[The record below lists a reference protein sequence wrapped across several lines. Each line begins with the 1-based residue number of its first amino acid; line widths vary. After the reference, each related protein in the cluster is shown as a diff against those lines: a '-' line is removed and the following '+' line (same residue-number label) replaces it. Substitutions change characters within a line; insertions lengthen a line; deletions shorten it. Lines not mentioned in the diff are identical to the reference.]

1 MNFLKNLLENAKD
14 PKTTVIGVL
23 GIVGLFTPVS
33 PVIIAAAT
41 SAASIFLATSP
52 KKKETK

>member
-1 MNFLKNLLENAKD
+1 MNFFKTLLENAKD

-33 PVIIAAAT
+33 PVIIAAVT

-52 KKKETK
+52 KKETK